1 MYAHR
6 TESWMSRDV
15 LQSIAEQQNA
25 CMVRAQDCFIVLAR
39 IPAGAYTCATAAAD
53 NSVPERW
60 SSTHDAC
67 HLTRH
72 ASHTYVCDH
81 CMCRTS
87 GYSWAGNDQ
96 QCRRCGQHQHPE
108 SSQPLQRAA
117 GRGTGRPH
125 NSAMC
130 GMCQALGYPCNL
142 VAQPGQPGFVR
153 QGYSNTGLAYL
164 SYSGSHYR
172 PY

>member
-1 MYAHR
+1 MYCRHR

-96 QCRRCGQHQHPE
+96 QCRRCGQHQVRRQATCCGLQEQAALTDVHPC
-108 SSQPLQRAA
+108 QRQQLRIRFGWQLYCSASGTAA
-117 GRGTGRPH
+117 T
-125 NSAMC
+125 A
-130 GMCQALGYPCNL
+130 
-142 VAQPGQPGFVR
+142 
-153 QGYSNTGLAYL
+153 
-164 SYSGSHYR
+164 
-172 PY
+172 